1 MQESVLRQEH
11 VGGVNQYQYGRRVRD
26 CHAEVLAR
34 RAFRRAVTLEIQRHL
49 LDFQNRR
56 RDEAPTTSSD
66 GMMGSVNSNNILMA
80 TSLPSSADSGSVDEI
95 RIRFA
100 LKESVTLHFY
110 ASSTPCGNATVSVG

>member
-49 LDFQNRR
+49 LDFQNRQ
-56 RDEAPTTSSD
+56 RDEAPTTDSD
-66 GMMGSVNSNNILMA
+66 GMTESVNSNNILRA
-80 TSLPSSADSGSVDEI
+80 TRLSPGADSGNVDEV
-95 RIRFA
+95 RIRFV
-100 LKESVTLHFY
+100 LRESVTLHFY